1 MKVELTPT
9 ITNQKVNL
17 LTKVKR
23 FLLAKTKPIP
33 NDTFEK
39 KAAAKAEMEAYEKRR
54 IVSRKHP
61 NWCDAPE
68 DGYWNNTVAER
79 VFYYPEDIKKMESMT
94 EDEAMKYRIELDQAR
109 KYYYDDNY
117 HVDTPALDRVTKEY
131 GVDLSK
137 FVIKE
142 NK

>member
-9 ITNQKVNL
+9 ITNQKLNL

-23 FLLAKTKPIP
+23 FFLVKTKPIP

-68 DGYWNNTVAER
+68 DGYRNNTIAR
-79 VFYYPEDIKKMESMT
+79 TRCYYPEDIEKMKSMT
-94 EDEAMKYRIELDQAR
+94 EDEAMRYSIELDKAK
-109 KYYYDDNY
+109 KYYYKEPLTKKEFEEDMRSFGIDPERFYIRDN
-117 HVDTPALDRVTKEY
+117 K
-131 GVDLSK
+131 
-137 FVIKE
+137 
-142 NK
+142 

>member
-9 ITNQKVNL
+9 ITNQKLNL

-23 FLLAKTKPIP
+23 FFLGKTKPIP

-39 KAAAKAEMEAYEKRR
+39 KAAAKAEMEAYDKRR

-68 DGYWNNTVAER
+68 DGYWNNTIAR
-79 VFYYPEDIKKMESMT
+79 TRCYYPEDIEKMKSMT
-94 EDEAMKYRIELDQAR
+94 EDEAILYKRKLYKIGRFYYGETLTKQEHESFLRSLGLDPEE
-109 KYYYDDNY
+109 YYIRDN
-117 HVDTPALDRVTKEY
+117 K
-131 GVDLSK
+131 
-137 FVIKE
+137 
-142 NK
+142 

>member
-68 DGYWNNTVAER
+68 DGYRNNTIAET
-79 VFYYPEDIKKMESMT
+79 VCYYPEDLKKMETMT
-94 EDEAMKYRIELDQAR
+94 KEESWKYKDYLDSIGRFYYGETVTKQEFEDFMHSLGLDPE
-109 KYYYDDNY
+109 KYYIRDN
-117 HVDTPALDRVTKEY
+117 K
-131 GVDLSK
+131 
-137 FVIKE
+137 
-142 NK
+142 

>member
-68 DGYWNNTVAER
+68 DGYRNNTIAR
-79 VFYYPEDIKKMESMT
+79 TRCYYPEDIEKTKSMT
-94 EDEAMKYRIELDQAR
+94 EDEAMRYSIELDKAK
-109 KYYYDDNY
+109 KYYYKESLTKQEFEDFMHSLGLDPEKYYIRDN
-117 HVDTPALDRVTKEY
+117 K
-131 GVDLSK
+131 
-137 FVIKE
+137 
-142 NK
+142 

>member
-68 DGYWNNTVAER
+68 DGYRNNTIAR
-79 VFYYPEDIKKMESMT
+79 TRCYYPEDIKKMESMT
-94 EDEAMKYRIELDQAR
+94 EEEAMKYRIELDKAK

-117 HVDTPALDRVTKEY
+117 HIDTPALDWVTKEY
-131 GVDLSK
+131 GVDLNK

-142 NK
+142 DK

>member
-1 MKVELTPT
+1 MKIELTPT

-23 FLLAKTKPIP
+23 FFLGKTKPIP

-68 DGYWNNTVAER
+68 DGYRNNTFATR
-79 VFYYPEDIKKMESMT
+79 ICYYPEDIEKMKSMT
-94 EDEAMKYRIELDQAR
+94 EDEVILYKRNLYKAGCYYESKSAGSVEEL
-109 KYYYDDNY
+109 
-117 HVDTPALDRVTKEY
+117 E
-131 GVDLSK
+131 K
-137 FVIKE
+137 FLNSCGIKLEDVIIKD
-142 NK
+142 KK